1 MKVQW
6 PICSPSKS
14 FASDNNAGIHPS
26 ILQAIQLANQG
37 HCVAYGD
44 DVYTEAAEKALQDTF
59 GKNVCSLFVYNGTGA
74 NITGLSCISH
84 SFSSIITPET
94 AHIECDECGSVEKII
109 GCKIQTVPTTLGKL
123 HPSQIESFKHLQG
136 VEHHS
141 QPEVVSITQST
152 ELGTVYSVQ
161 EIQNICQIAH
171 QNNMLVHMDGA
182 RIANAAI
189 FLGKTLKEIT
199 FDAGVDVLSF
209 GGTKNGMAYGEAVIF
224 ASQKIAAFGR
234 FYRKQ
239 TTQLASKMRYIAAQ
253 FLAYLDDDLLYCN
266 ANHANEMAQYMAK
279 QTRNILPQ
287 IEITKPIES
296 NALFVKIPNDI
307 AKKMQEISFF
317 YPWDISS
324 MEYRWMTSYDTTKQD
339 IDQFLQQMKKTFSA

>member
-1 MKVQW
+1 
-6 PICSPSKS
+6 
-14 FASDNNAGIHPS
+14 
-26 ILQAIQLANQG
+26 
-37 HCVAYGD
+37 
-44 DVYTEAAEKALQDTF
+44 
-59 GKNVCSLFVYNGTGA
+59 
-74 NITGLSCISH
+74 
-84 SFSSIITPET
+84 
-94 AHIECDECGSVEKII
+94 
-109 GCKIQTVPTTLGKL
+109 
-123 HPSQIESFKHLQG
+123 
-136 VEHHS
+136 
-141 QPEVVSITQST
+141 
-152 ELGTVYSVQ
+152 
-161 EIQNICQIAH
+161 
-171 QNNMLVHMDGA
+171 
-182 RIANAAI
+182 
-189 FLGKTLKEIT
+189 LGKTLKEIT

-224 ASQKIAAFGR
+224 ASKKIAAFGR